1 MDIFI
6 ILDENGKVEGKLFL
20 DDGDIIDIV
29 ENGKFYLLL
38 FKFNGIY
45 FLMII
50 IIYNEIMVD
59 SICVGSM
66 IIFGMKREIIS
77 IIVNNVSKFF
87 EKLKLYNKLYIKDLG
102 VIL

>member
-1 MDIFI
+1 MDIII
-6 ILDENGKVEGKLFL
+6 ILDENGKVEGKLFM

-77 IIVNNVSKFF
+77 VIVNNVNKFF

>member
-1 MDIFI
+1 MDIII

-59 SICVGSM
+59 SICVGSI

-77 IIVNNVSKFF
+77 VIVNNVSKFF

>member
-1 MDIFI
+1 MDIII

-50 IIYNEIMVD
+50 IFYNEIMVD

-77 IIVNNVSKFF
+77 VIVNNVSKFF

>member
-1 MDIFI
+1 MDIII

-38 FKFNGIY
+38 FKFNDIY

-66 IIFGMKREIIS
+66 IIFGVKREIIS
-77 IIVNNVSKFF
+77 VIVNNVNKFF
-87 EKLKLYNKLYIKDLG
+87 DKLKLYNKLYIKDLG

>member
-1 MDIFI
+1 MDIII

-50 IIYNEIMVD
+50 IINNEIMVD

-66 IIFGMKREIIS
+66 IIFGIKREIIS
-77 IIVNNVSKFF
+77 VIVNNVSKFF

-102 VIL
+102 VML

>member
-1 MDIFI
+1 MDIII

-66 IIFGMKREIIS
+66 IIFGIKKEIIS
-77 IIVNNVSKFF
+77 VIVNNVSKFF
-87 EKLKLYNKLYIKDLG
+87 EKLKLYNKLFIKDLG
-102 VIL
+102 VML

>member
-1 MDIFI
+1 MDIII
-6 ILDENGKVEGKLFL
+6 ILDENGIVEGKLFL

-45 FLMII
+45 FLMNI

-77 IIVNNVSKFF
+77 VIVNNVNKFF

-102 VIL
+102 VML

>member
-1 MDIFI
+1 MDIII
-6 ILDENGKVEGKLFL
+6 ILDENGIVEGKLFL

>member
-1 MDIFI
+1 MEIII

-77 IIVNNVSKFF
+77 VIVNNVSK
-87 EKLKLYNKLYIKDLG
+87 LYCLF
-102 VIL
+102 

>member
-1 MDIFI
+1 MDIII

-77 IIVNNVSKFF
+77 VIVNNVNKFF
-87 EKLKLYNKLYIKDLG
+87 EKLKLYYKLYIKDLG

>member
-1 MDIFI
+1 MDIII

-66 IIFGMKREIIS
+66 IIFGIKKEIIS
-77 IIVNNVSKFF
+77 VIVNNVNKFF

-102 VIL
+102 VML

>member
-1 MDIFI
+1 MDIII

-77 IIVNNVSKFF
+77 VIVNNVNKFF

-102 VIL
+102 VML

>member
-1 MDIFI
+1 MDIII

-66 IIFGMKREIIS
+66 IIFGIKKEIIS
-77 IIVNNVSKFF
+77 VIVNNVSKFF

>member
-1 MDIFI
+1 MDIII

-66 IIFGMKREIIS
+66 IVFGVKREIIS
-77 IIVNNVSKFF
+77 VIVNNVSKFF

-102 VIL
+102 VML

>member
-1 MDIFI
+1 MDIII
-6 ILDENGKVEGKLFL
+6 ILDENGKVDGKLFL

-66 IIFGMKREIIS
+66 IIFGVKREIIS
-77 IIVNNVSKFF
+77 VIVNNVNKFF

-102 VIL
+102 VML

>member
-1 MDIFI
+1 MDIII
-6 ILDENGKVEGKLFL
+6 ILDENGIVEGKLFL

-50 IIYNEIMVD
+50 NIYNEIMVD

-66 IIFGMKREIIS
+66 IIFGVKREIIS
-77 IIVNNVSKFF
+77 VIVNNVNKFF

>member
-1 MDIFI
+1 MDIII

-66 IIFGMKREIIS
+66 IIFGIKREIIS
-77 IIVNNVSKFF
+77 VIVNNVSKFF

-102 VIL
+102 VML

>member
-1 MDIFI
+1 MDIII

-66 IIFGMKREIIS
+66 IIFGMKREINS
-77 IIVNNVSKFF
+77 VIVNNVNKFF

-102 VIL
+102 VML

>member
-1 MDIFI
+1 MDIII

-66 IIFGMKREIIS
+66 ILFGIKKEIIS
-77 IIVNNVSKFF
+77 VIVNNVSKFF

-102 VIL
+102 VML

>member
-1 MDIFI
+1 MDIII
-6 ILDENGKVEGKLFL
+6 ILDENGKVDGKLFL
-20 DDGDIIDIV
+20 DNGDIIDIV

-77 IIVNNVSKFF
+77 VIVNNVNKFF

-102 VIL
+102 VML